1 MNGPTAPPGAPPTR
15 LSEFEDFVKAR
26 SGALTASAF
35 LLTGDRGLAEDLVQE
50 ALART
55 WRAWKRLHRSQN
67 AEAYTRR
74 TMYHLHVSRWRR
86 TKVAEIATEVLPE
99 AGGEDPDAALR
110 LAVHAALL
118 SLPAKQRAAVVLRY
132 FEDLTETAAAETL
145 GCPVSTLR
153 ARTQRALKRLRQH
166 FPELSFPDTPPARP
180 GPGMATTKGASH
192 V

>member
-1 MNGPTAPPGAPPTR
+1 MDGSTAPP
-15 LSEFEDFVKAR
+15 LSEFDDFVRAR
-26 SGALTASAF
+26 SAALTASAF
-35 LLTGDRGLAEDLVQE
+35 LLTGDRGLAEDLVQD

-86 TKVAEIATEVLPE
+86 RRVAETATETPPE
-99 AGGEDPDAALR
+99 PGGADPDVALR

-132 FEDLTETAAAETL
+132 FEDMTESDAAATL

-153 ARTQRALKRLRQH
+153 TRTQRALRGLRRG
-166 FPELSFPDTPPARP
+166 FPELRFPEAEPPRSGAGAMTAR
-180 GPGMATTKGASH
+180 GESH

>member
-1 MNGPTAPPGAPPTR
+1 MNGPTAPPGAPPLR
-15 LSEFEDFVKAR
+15 LSEFEDFVR
-26 SGALTASAF
+26 SRAAALTASAF

-55 WRAWKRLHRSQN
+55 WRAWKRLHRTEN

-86 TKVAEIATEVLPE
+86 AKVTEAPPE
-99 AGGEDPDAALR
+99 TGGADADIALR

-132 FEDLTETAAAETL
+132 FEDLTEAEAAETL

-153 ARTQRALKRLRQH
+153 ARAQRALKRLRRD
-166 FPELSFPDTPPARP
+166 FPELRFPDDRPPRPEPGNAGAR
-180 GPGMATTKGASH
+180 GASH
-192 V
+192 D

>member
-1 MNGPTAPPGAPPTR
+1 MNRPPAPPSTR
-15 LSEFEDFVKAR
+15 LSEFEEFVRAR

-35 LLTGDRGLAEDLVQE
+35 LLTGDRGLGEDLVQE

-55 WRAWKRLHRSQN
+55 WRAWRRLHRVEN

-86 TKVAEIATEVLPE
+86 TKVAEVPADAAPE
-99 AGGEDPDAALR
+99 AGEEDPDAALR

-118 SLPAKQRAAVVLRY
+118 SLPATQRAAVVLRY
-132 FEDLTETAAAETL
+132 FEDLTETAAAEML

-153 ARTQRALKRLRQH
+153 ARTQRGLKRLRRL
-166 FPELSFPDTPPARP
+166 FPELRWSDGEAA
-180 GPGMATTKGASH
+180 GPNSRVHPLRGESH
-192 V
+192 A